1 MKAKIEIPLRHFKL
15 NDQLIRRTRQSKY
28 KSFKIYKKS
37 ILNHC
42 VYKLTSI
49 TVYCISSAVNGNAE
63 PDSEL
68 DTVENAFL

>member
-1 MKAKIEIPLRHFKL
+1 MINLSGE
-15 NDQLIRRTRQSKY
+15 QY
-28 KSFKIYKKS
+28 KSFKKIYKKS

-68 DTVENAFL
+68 DTVENAFLWIIFLV